1 MRSRRIPSEMRA
13 RSYTGSIPL
22 NRMEVSVRT
31 EHDQFLTSKIP
42 CIGAESADQVG
53 FKVQKM
59 SFGGDVENDPE
70 K

>member
-1 MRSRRIPSEMRA
+1 MRSRHIPSEMRA

-31 EHDQFLTSKIP
+31 EHDQFSTSKIP
-42 CIGAESADQVG
+42 CIGAESADQAS

-59 SFGGDVENDPE
+59 VFSGDVEHDSE